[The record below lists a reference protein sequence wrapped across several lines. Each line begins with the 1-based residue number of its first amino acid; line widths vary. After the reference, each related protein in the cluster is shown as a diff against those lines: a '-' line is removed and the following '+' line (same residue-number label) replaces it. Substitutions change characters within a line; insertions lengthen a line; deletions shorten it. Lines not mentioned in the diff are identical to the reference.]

1 MTSDERKAKRRLMT
15 LHRKGRLRKGDT
27 ETTYADNNGVEYPN
41 RASAKLSSFLNIA
54 IGCFFRGF
62 PVAVKWLPYNAWAFY
77 PFFFVRKGLR
87 LNVSD
92 IITTLNH
99 ERIHVVQQRD
109 IHVTFSL
116 PYIVVLAVMEF
127 SGIIG
132 NVLPY
137 LAMVPFI
144 PTLLYGLDFIR
155 VVATTDI
162 SGMGF
167 SDIRKLTCFEK
178 EAIENGGDQT
188 FLFSRKFWNV
198 LKYMRR

>member
-1 MTSDERKAKRRLMT
+1 MTSDERKAKRRLLT
-15 LHRKGRLRKGDT
+15 LHRKRRLRKGDT

-41 RASAKLSSFLNIA
+41 KVSARVGSFLNVV

-62 PVAVKWLPYNAWAFY
+62 PVVVKWLPYNAWAFY

-92 IITTLNH
+92 TITTLNH

-109 IHVTFSL
+109 IHVTVSI
-116 PYIVVLAVMEF
+116 PYVMVLAVLEIL
-127 SGIIG
+127 GIIV
-132 NVLPY
+132 NTIPY
-137 LAMVPFI
+137 LAIVPFI
-144 PTLLYGLDFIR
+144 PTLLYGIDLLR
-155 VVATTDI
+155 VVSTTDI
-162 SGMGF
+162 SGMTF
-167 SDIRKLTCFEK
+167 NDIRKMTCFEK

-198 LKYMRR
+198 LKYIRR